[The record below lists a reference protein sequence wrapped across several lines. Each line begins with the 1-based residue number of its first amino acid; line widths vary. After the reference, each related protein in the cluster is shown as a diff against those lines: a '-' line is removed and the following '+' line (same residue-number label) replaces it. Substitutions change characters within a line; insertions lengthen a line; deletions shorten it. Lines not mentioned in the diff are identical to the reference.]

1 VKRTQPVIRP
11 AGPDDAGLLADLLN
25 RLSPATAFYR
35 FMGGLGGASPA
46 LVRALLRTGPRRGV
60 LLAVEPSD
68 GGRER
73 VVGHAC
79 WSVDDADSADLGVLV
94 ADDAQGRGIGGA
106 LFAAAAA
113 TAAGVGA
120 RSVHLDVHPDNRR
133 VVAILRGRLGPG
145 VLTWDQGLLTV
156 DAPLADVVRGAPP
169 LADVAREAPRVPVTA
184 AA

>member
-1 VKRTQPVIRP
+1 MKRTQVVIRP
-11 AGPDDAGLLADLLN
+11 AAPGDAPLLADLLN
-25 RLSPATAFYR
+25 GLSPGTAFHR

-60 LLAVEPSD
+60 LLAVEDS
-68 GGRER
+68 GAAER

-94 ADDAQGRGIGGA
+94 ADDAQGRGIGGE
-106 LFAAAAA
+106 LFVAAAV

-133 VVAILRGRLGPG
+133 VVAILRRRLGAG

-156 DAPLADVVRGAPP
+156 DAPLADVVRDASPAAVP
-169 LADVAREAPRVPVTA
+169 ALVLAA
-184 AA
+184 